1 MLIGTRDAKEMTDN
15 SNKYSFNEVTVNWR
29 DDANCLDDD
38 PELFFPESEQDTEQ
52 IENAKR
58 KCGACAVIVS
68 CFVDAVDNSINHG
81 IRGGLTE
88 GERKIAKRLS
98 RRGNKLDRYLDEVLP
113 PGVY

>member
-1 MLIGTRDAKEMTDN
+1 MLIKTRGVTKVVKN
-15 SNKYSFNEVTVNWR
+15 SNEHSSNEVVANWR
-29 DDANCLDDD
+29 DDANCLNGD
-38 PELFFPESEQDTEQ
+38 PELFFPDSEGDTEQ